1 MAMVIRFIEFVMP
14 PDRYVGTQSH
24 GTALKLTL
32 KFMKNTSKQFLMPAG
47 VTESQLDL
55 I

>member
-1 MAMVIRFIEFVMP
+1 MVMVIRFIEFVMP

-24 GTALKLTL
+24 GIVLKLMP
-32 KFMKNTSKQFLMPAG
+32 KFMRNTSKQFLMPAG

-55 I
+55 V

>member
-1 MAMVIRFIEFVMP
+1 MVMVIRFIEFVIAL
-14 PDRYVGTQSH
+14 DRYVGTQSH
-24 GTALKLTL
+24 GIAPKHMLKL
-32 KFMKNTSKQFLMPAG
+32 MKNTSKQFLMPAG

>member
-1 MAMVIRFIEFVMP
+1 MVMVTRFIEFVIA
-14 PDRYVGTQSH
+14 PDLYVGTRSH